1 MSRKPQRAAVRLK
14 APVSNPDGADPGA
27 PIGHVDTL
35 TVNEVSGW
43 CWDAKT
49 PQSAVSVEIL
59 DDDRV
64 IASVRA
70 DIYRADLEA
79 AGIGTGKYGFSIR
92 ELDVLLPNVC
102 HRLSIRRA
110 SDGKLLRGTPRWVTN
125 LGAEPGG
132 KGSELIEALTNAAV
146 LTAQEA
152 GDLEAM
158 LGGFLGAARRLADK
172 QKTLSLQEL
181 HAGAAAGSLIAP
193 FRDTYPELFLPAHKE
208 PLVSIIIPV
217 FNHFDV
223 TYECLKSIAE
233 NLPIA
238 PFEII
243 IVDDGSCDET
253 IFANFIVPDV
263 VRLIR
268 MKENSG
274 FILSC
279 NRGAK
284 LARGKFLFF
293 LNNDTLVQ
301 PGWLD
306 ALVWTFSEFPDVGIA
321 GSLLLSADGS
331 IQDAGGI
338 VWQLGDAWNWGRDHS
353 PLDPRFR
360 FMRDADYITGAAL
373 MIRRDVFQS
382 LKGFDVAYAPAYY
395 EDTDIAF
402 RVRAQGLR
410 VVVQPASQIT
420 HLEGASAGTDP
431 TGSGMKRFQTINR
444 RKFYARW
451 RDVLATHRPN
461 GESPD
466 EEAER
471 GVTLRACFIDDTVP
485 TPDQDAGSN
494 AAIRHM
500 RALIGLGYKVTFL
513 PADNM
518 LRLDPYTQQ
527 LERYGIECAYAP
539 YTSTVEEYFRQ
550 CAQKPTVIYIHR
562 LSNAL
567 KYAGMVRFYAP
578 DCQILYSVADLHFLR
593 LAREASLL
601 GAADVSVEARKTR
614 AMELSVMSLVDKVI
628 VHSHHEVEVLT
639 RLAPG
644 ARISQLAWTVPV
656 VPLDTPVAARA
667 GVAFIGG
674 YRHRPNVDAAVHL
687 VQTIMPLVRVA
698 GKPAHC
704 TLVGSNMPAE
714 VAALSSP
721 DVETAGFVARLE
733 PIYRRV
739 RCTVAPLRYGAGI
752 KGKVLDSL
760 SFGVPCVMTDM
771 AAEGLDLP
779 AGLRWLVA
787 SSDAEFALKII
798 ALHDDDERFLELAH
812 EGQAFIRENF
822 NAQEIQARLR
832 DILAA
837 PVGNAAVEP
846 EAETPRH
853 RVVAAVPLQQ
863 HRLR

>member
-1 MSRKPQRAAVRLK
+1 MSRKPQRAAVRSK
-14 APVSNPDGADPGA
+14 APDSGSEAADPA
-27 PIGHVDTL
+27 ATIGHVDIL

-49 PQSAVSVEIL
+49 PQSAVTVEVL

-64 IASVRA
+64 IASARA
-70 DIYRADLEA
+70 DIYRPDLQS

-92 ELDVLLPNVC
+92 ELDVLLPNIC

-132 KGSELIEALTNAAV
+132 KGGELLEALTNAAIV
-146 LTAQEA
+146 TAQDA

-172 QKTLSLQEL
+172 QKTLSEQALSS
-181 HAGAAAGSLIAP
+181 GATAGSLIAP
-193 FRDTYPELFLPAHKE
+193 FRDTYPELFLPLHKE

-217 FNHFDV
+217 YNHFDL

-233 NLPIA
+233 NLPIV

-253 IFANFIVPDV
+253 IFANFILPDV
-263 VRLIR
+263 VRLVR
-268 MKENSG
+268 MKENAG

-293 LNNDTLVQ
+293 LNNDTLVR

-306 ALVWTFSEFPDVGIA
+306 ALVWTFAEFPGVGIA

-338 VWQLGDAWNWGRDHS
+338 VWQLGDAWNWGRDQD

-373 MIRRDVFQS
+373 MIPRDVFQS

-410 VVVQPASQIT
+410 VVIQPASQIT

-431 TGSGMKRFQTINR
+431 TGAGMKRFQTTNR

-451 RDVLATHRPN
+451 RDVLTTHRLN
-461 GESPD
+461 GEFP
-466 EEAER
+466 EAEAER

-539 YTSTVEEYFRQ
+539 YTTTVEQYFRQ
-550 CAQKPTVIYIHR
+550 CEPKPSVVYIHR
-562 LSNAL
+562 LSNAT

-593 LAREASLL
+593 LEREATVL
-601 GAADVSVEARKTR
+601 GAMDLTEEARKTR
-614 AMELSVMSLVDKVI
+614 RMELSVMSMVDKVI
-628 VHSHHEVEVLT
+628 VHSHHEAEVLA

-644 ARISQLAWTVPV
+644 AKIWQLAWTVPV
-656 VPLDTPVAARA
+656 VSLDTPVSGRA

-674 YRHRPNVDAAVHL
+674 YRHRPNVDAAQHL
-687 VQTIMPLVRVA
+687 VRTIMPLVRVP
-698 GKPAHC
+698 GKPIRC
-704 TLVGSNMPAE
+704 TLVGSNMPPE
-714 VAALSSP
+714 LAALSGP
-721 DVETAGFVARLE
+721 DVEIAGFVPNLAPLF
-733 PIYRRV
+733 RRV

-760 SFGVPCVMTDM
+760 GFGVPCVMTEI

-779 AGLRWLVA
+779 ANLRWLVA
-787 SSDAEFALKII
+787 SSDADFALKII
-798 ALHDDDERFLELAH
+798 ALHDDDERYLDLSRA
-812 EGQAFIRENF
+812 GQAFIREHF
-822 NAQEIQARLR
+822 NADSIEARMR

-837 PVGNAAVEP
+837 PGGKAAVEP
-846 EAETPRH
+846 ELETPPR
-853 RVVAAVPLQQ
+853 RVVAPVALQQ